1 MPDPGFVCLLV
12 CLPLS
17 CLSRQ
22 SACVSRYCR
31 GAVSASVLGR
41 SRQPDCLAISYYM
54 LKCLFGLF
62 TFASACLP
70 ASLSIVSLPP
80 PLFFSVPSPPSSSYP
95 TSLPL
100 SLHVYPPPCFPPRP
114 YPDARPAE
122 EVPGARVGMCSYPL
136 SVVGLVGAKPE
147 SPADPHS

>member
-31 GAVSASVLGR
+31 GPVSASVLGR
-41 SRQPDCLAISYYM
+41 SRQPDCLAISCYM

-70 ASLSIVSLPP
+70 ASLSIVSAAASL
-80 PLFFSVPSPPSSSYP
+80 LLRTFSLSSSYP

-100 SLHVYPPPCFPPRP
+100 SLHVYLPPCFPPRP
-114 YPDARPAE
+114 DPDARPAE

>member
-31 GAVSASVLGR
+31 GPVSASVLGR

-54 LKCLFGLF
+54 LKCLVGLF

-80 PLFFSVPSPPSSSYP
+80 PLFSSVPSPLHPPILPSYF
-95 TSLPL
+95 
-100 SLHVYPPPCFPPRP
+100 PPPLPPRLP
-114 YPDARPAE
+114 ASLFPSPAVPRRPPGRGSGGARGHVQLPAE
-122 EVPGARVGMCSYPL
+122 CGWPGGCQA
-136 SVVGLVGAKPE
+136 
-147 SPADPHS
+147 